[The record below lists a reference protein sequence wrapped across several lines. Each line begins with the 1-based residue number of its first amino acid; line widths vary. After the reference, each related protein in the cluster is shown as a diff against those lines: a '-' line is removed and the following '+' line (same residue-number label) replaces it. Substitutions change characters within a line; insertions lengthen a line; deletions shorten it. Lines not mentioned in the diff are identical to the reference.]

1 MVKRLHSMPGPED
14 IHRTELANGIVLLV
28 RVNPSSPSV
37 VIGGYLACGSLFDP
51 DEKLGLADFT
61 ASALLRGTQ
70 RQDFQQIFESL
81 ESAGA
86 NLSFSAGVHTAG
98 FTGRS
103 LAEDLPLLLG
113 LLSDALRTPV
123 FPHDQVERLRAQLL
137 TGLAMRAQDTAEMA
151 SLTFD
156 QIVFK
161 GHPYERPDAGW
172 PETVQAIARADLVE
186 FHRRHYGPGGMVIS
200 VVGGIDPQRVV
211 ELVER
216 ALGEWTNPG
225 QPAAQVVPAGT
236 PLKKTISRKFRIAGK
251 SQSDLVV
258 GSLGPYRKA
267 PDFLAASLGNS
278 ALGQFG
284 LGGRI
289 GEVVREKSG
298 LAYYAY
304 SSLNA
309 GIGPGSWDVSAGV
322 NPANVHKTR
331 ELILGEIRR
340 FIEHGVQEQELA
352 DSQSNFIGR
361 LPLSMESNAGLANAL
376 LNIERYELGL
386 DYYLRYPDLVRAVT
400 PAQVLDTAR
409 NYLHPDRLAVAV
421 AGP

>member
-1 MVKRLHSMPGPED
+1 MPGPQD
-14 IHRTELANGIVLLV
+14 IHRTVLANGIVVLV

-61 ASALLRGTQ
+61 ASALLRGTE

-86 NLSFSAGVHTAG
+86 SLSFSAGVHTAG

-103 LAEDLPLLLG
+103 LAEDLPLLLV
-113 LLSDALRTPV
+113 LLSDALRRPLFPV
-123 FPHDQVERLRAQLL
+123 DQVERLRAQLL

-156 QIVFK
+156 QILFK
-161 GHPYERPDAGW
+161 GHPYERPDSGW
-172 PETVQAIARADLVE
+172 PETVQAIAPSDLAD
-186 FHRRHYGPGGMVIS
+186 FHRRHYGPQGMALSI
-200 VVGGIDPQRVV
+200 VGGIDPRKAV
-211 ELVER
+211 ELVAQ
-216 ALGEWTNPG
+216 ALGDWTNRGQAMLPAVPPG
-225 QPAAQVVPAGT
+225 R
-236 PLKKTISRKFRIAGK
+236 PLQKTITRKVRIAGK
-251 SQSDLVV
+251 SQADLVV
-258 GSLGPYRKA
+258 GSLGPYRKG

-289 GEVVREKSG
+289 GEIVREKSG

-340 FIEHGVQEQELA
+340 FVEKGVQEQELA
-352 DSQSNFIGR
+352 NSQSNFIGR
-361 LPLSMESNAGLANAL
+361 LPLSLESNAGVANAL
-376 LNIERYELGL
+376 LNIERYDLGL

-409 NYLHPDRLAVAV
+409 KYLHPDRLAVAV